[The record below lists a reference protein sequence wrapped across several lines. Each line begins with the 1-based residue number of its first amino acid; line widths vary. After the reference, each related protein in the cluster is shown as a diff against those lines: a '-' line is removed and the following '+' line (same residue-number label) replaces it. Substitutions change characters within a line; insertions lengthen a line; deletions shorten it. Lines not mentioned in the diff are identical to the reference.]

1 MKRLIVALLVGGMV
15 FGVVFGAAAA
25 LNVTANAL
33 QAGSDEILIC
43 DADGVQVTYRD
54 GWSGS
59 PVNDFTIDAV
69 VVAGI
74 NSACDGLLLEVVL
87 TAQNGNWLASGAV
100 PNLSS
105 SPNPV
110 VTMGTPPLASA
121 VYDVHVIIR

>member
-1 MKRLIVALLVGGMV
+1 MKRTIVALLVGGMV

-25 LNVTANAL
+25 LDVTANAL
-33 QAGSDEILIC
+33 QAGSDEVLIC
-43 DADGVQVTYRD
+43 DTDGVQVTYQD

-59 PVNDFTIDAV
+59 PVNDFTITAV

-74 NSACDGLLLEVVL
+74 DSACDGLLLEVVL
-87 TAQNGNWLASGAV
+87 TAFNGNWLASGSV
-100 PNLSS
+100 EDFSS
-105 SPNPV
+105 SPDPV